1 MSRRT
6 EPLVVGRV
14 IGDVIDMFAPSGL
27 EMSIAYTTREVSNGY
42 DIKPSAATQPPSLR
56 MSDPHSRDSLFTLVM
71 VDPDAP
77 SPSEPSMREWVH
89 WIVIDIPGRSDA
101 SMKGR
106 EVVPYMGPKPTVG
119 IHRYVFVLFRQRG
132 PMVVVRAPTV
142 RHNFCTRLFAA
153 EHGLGF
159 PEAALYFNA
168 QKEPAACRTPSHKR
182 A

>member
-14 IGDVIDMFAPSGL
+14 IGDVIDMFAPSSL
-27 EMSIAYTTREVSNGY
+27 EMWLSYSTREISNGC

-56 MSDPHSRDSLFTLVM
+56 LSDPHSRDSLFTLVM

-77 SPSEPSMREWVH
+77 SPSEPTMREWVH
-89 WIVIDIPGRSDA
+89 WLAIDIPGSSDA
-101 SMKGR
+101 SKGR

-132 PMVVVRAPTV
+132 PMTVVRAPLV
-142 RHNFCTRLFAA
+142 RHNFCTRFFAA
-153 EHGLGF
+153 EHGLGL
-159 PEAALYFNA
+159 PEAALYFNS
-168 QKEPAACRTPSHKR
+168 QKEPASRTTSHKQH